1 MDEKMNK
8 EEKETIKIVKSGK
21 NTFDILG
28 IPGTSSYENLKGALK
43 EVSNYIKELQ
53 KELEEKTTILMAGAD
68 KVKQLEKENEKLKEK
83 LHEKNERIIEL
94 NKLLEDKE

>member
-8 EEKETIKIVKSGK
+8 EEKETIKIVKSGE

-68 KVKQLEKENEKLKEK
+68 KVKQLQEENKKLKEK
-83 LHEKNERIIEL
+83 LHEKNIRIIKL